1 MKSKDPIALS
11 QFERRVKPLRKNISS
26 FKVRNGWIHYL
37 RSVLG
42 IKLSTLA
49 RLAKTTPSTVQ
60 QAEKRE
66 EKHKVTIETLRRMAE
81 AMDCEF
87 VYAFIPK
94 KEIKELIETRAYD
107 KAKKTLERVD
117 THMTLEDQKVTQEMN
132 ERIER
137 LAKKLIESGDVW

>member
-1 MKSKDPIALS
+1 MAFT
-11 QFERRVKPLRKNISS
+11 QFERRIKPLRKHIDS
-26 FKVRNGWIHYL
+26 FQIRNGWINYV

-49 RLAKTTPSTVQ
+49 RLAKTTASTVQ

-66 EKHKVTIETLRRMAE
+66 AQNKVTLETLRRMAH

-94 KEIKELIETRAYD
+94 KEVKELVNDRAYT
-107 KAKKTLERVD
+107 KAKRILARAD
-117 THMTLEDQKVTQEMN
+117 THMILEDQKVKQDFD
-132 ERIER
+132 ERVQR
-137 LAKKLIESGDVW
+137 LANKLIETGDVW

>member
-1 MKSKDPIALS
+1 MKPKDPIALA
-11 QFERRVKPLRKNISS
+11 QFERRIKPLRKSIES
-26 FKVRNGWIHYL
+26 FRVRNGWIHYL

-66 EKHKVTIETLRRMAE
+66 GKHKVTIETLRRMAE

-94 KEIKELIETRAYD
+94 NEIKKLIEVRAYS
-107 KAKKTLERVD
+107 KAKKILEKAD
-117 THMTLEDQKVTQEMN
+117 THMTLEDQKVTQDMS
-132 ERIER
+132 ERVER